1 MDNKPDNTKTVML
14 SLFLDSIMKIC
25 LILERLTFL
34 QKIVHLTSNLLQFFL
49 PLDLT
54 DNDCSSKQILGVVIN
69 H

>member
-49 PLDLT
+49 LLDLT